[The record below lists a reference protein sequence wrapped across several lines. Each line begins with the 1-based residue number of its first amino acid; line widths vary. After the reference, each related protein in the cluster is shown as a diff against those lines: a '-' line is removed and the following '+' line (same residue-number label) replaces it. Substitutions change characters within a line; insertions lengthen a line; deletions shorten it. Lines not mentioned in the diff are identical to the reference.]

1 MREVTQE
8 EMDAIGARHGI
19 HPRYRR
25 EFLKLANEGC
35 IDDKQFSTRLNT
47 CLNYKA
53 AYRELMELLSRHT
66 QHLFQYRQFQSLE
79 VL

>member
-1 MREVTQE
+1 MREVTQK

-19 HPRYRR
+19 HPLYRR

-35 IDDKQFSTRLNT
+35 IDNRQFSTRLHT

-53 AYRELMELLSRHT
+53 AYRELMELLSESTR
-66 QHLFQYRQFQSLE
+66 HLFEYRQFQSVKAL
-79 VL
+79 

>member
-8 EMDAIGARHGI
+8 EMDVIGVRHGI

-25 EFLKLANEGC
+25 EFMKLANEGR
-35 IDDKQFSTRLNT
+35 IDDRQFSTRLHA

-53 AYRELMELLSRHT
+53 ACRDLMELLAQPT
-66 QHLFQYRQFQSLE
+66 QHLFDYRQFQSVEAL
-79 VL
+79 

>member
-8 EMDAIGARHGI
+8 EMDAIGTRHGI

-25 EFLKLANEGC
+25 EFLKLANEGR
-35 IDDKQFSTRLNT
+35 IDDRQFGTRLHT

-53 AYRELMELLSRHT
+53 ACRELMEILSQPT
-66 QHLFQYRQFQSLE
+66 KHLFEFRQFQSLGA
-79 VL
+79 L